1 MATFSKQFLANLGQP
16 AMTQGMFDLGAAIG
30 GIPGRRRQ
38 AQKTANLQKGL
49 FGLEQS
55 ALAGELTPEMYKEAV
70 GSYTALMQQNPEQA
84 DEIRKSL
91 GRIGG
96 VVRTQN
102 QTQKTIAAK
111 TELNNLKNAALAVQ
125 RNRQLSAEDKQTTIA
140 KMKQEMSKIQQAN
153 PNIDL
158 TQFDGMFEDTIVE
171 ARQLNKA
178 EDVARRDAKTRQ
190 ISQTLFQIKDLDTL
204 EATTNTMLA
213 GDEEN
218 AEAIKKFSSL
228 QQQFI
233 LDKQERDRRTQERG
247 YNVAGEVKP
256 VRDRLKGLPKE
267 VVSMVEAR
275 LSAAEAE
282 QNKYRTDGTWTN
294 TLARKK
300 AANLIDEAEGFIN
313 DYVLR
318 EVALEQ
324 RQIAGLES
332 ELADIIST
340 GAGTPNRN
348 DIIAT
353 QNTLAIRDY
362 GREFDELTPARKQ
375 DIQKKAAVEE
385 QGKLNDAYNAKLSA
399 TQGQLAALRNE
410 DIPKEETE
418 KKTPEIR
425 PVEGP
430 EDYDGMVSNALA
442 RGNTPQSVRNSLE
455 RLGVPPKTIIGLV
468 DKYQLPQT
476 TDF

>member
-55 ALAGELTPEMYKEAV
+55 ALTGELTPEMYKEAV
-70 GSYTALMQQNPEQA
+70 GSYTALMQQNPDMAE
-84 DEIRKSL
+84 EIRSSL

-125 RNRQLSAEDKQTTIA
+125 KNRQLSAEDKQATIA

-158 TQFDGMFEDTIVE
+158 TQFDGMFEDVIVE

-178 EDVARRDAKTRQ
+178 EDVARRDTQTRQ
-190 ISQTLFQIKDLDTL
+190 YSQTLFQIKDLDTL
-204 EATTNTMLA
+204 EAATNKMIA

-218 AEAIKKFSSL
+218 AEAIKRFSSI
-228 QQQFI
+228 QQEFI
-233 LDKQERDRRTQERG
+233 LNKQERDRRTEERG

-256 VRDRLKGLPKE
+256 VRDRLKGVPE
-267 VVSMVEAR
+267 EIAGIVEDK

-282 QNKYRTDGTWTN
+282 QERYRTNGTWTN

-300 AANLIDEAEGFIN
+300 AANLIDEAEDLIN
-313 DYVLR
+313 RYVISEVGR
-318 EVALEQ
+318 EQ
-324 RQIAGLES
+324 NIIAGLES
-332 ELADIIST
+332 DIADLVAS
-340 GAGTPNRN
+340 GPGTPNRN

-362 GREFDELTPARKQ
+362 GREFDELPSAKKQ
-375 DIQKKAAVEE
+375 DIQKKAAKEE
-385 QGKLNDAYNAKLSA
+385 QDKLDSAYNAKLSA

-455 RLGVPPKTIIGLV
+455 RLGVPPKTIVGLV

-476 TDF
+476 IDF

>member
-1 MATFSKQFLANLGQP
+1 MATFGKQFLQQMAQP
-16 AMTQGMFDLGAAIG
+16 SFAKGLFTTAQQIGAA
-30 GIPGRRRQ
+30 PGRRREE
-38 AQKTANLQKGL
+38 QKMANLQKGL

-70 GSYTALMQQNPEQA
+70 GSYTALMQQNPDMAE
-84 DEIRKSL
+84 EIRSSL
-91 GRIGG
+91 SRIGG

-102 QTQKTIAAK
+102 QTQKTISAK

-125 RNRQLSAEDKQTTIA
+125 RNRQLSAEDKQATIA

-158 TQFDGMFEDTIVE
+158 TQFDGMFEDVIVE

-178 EDVARRDAKTRQ
+178 EDVARRDAQTRQ
-190 ISQTLFQIKDLDTL
+190 YSQTLFQIKDLDAL
-204 EATTNTMLA
+204 QAATSRMLA

-233 LDKQERDRRTQERG
+233 LDKQERDRRIKERG
-247 YNVAGEVKP
+247 YDVAGEVKP
-256 VRDRLKGLPKE
+256 VRDRLKGVPQE
-267 VVSMVEAR
+267 IAGIVEDK
-275 LSAAEAE
+275 LSAAEDE
-282 QNKYRTDGTWTN
+282 QERYRTNGTWTN

-300 AANLIDEAEGFIN
+300 AANLIVEAEDLIN
-313 DYVLR
+313 SYVISKVGR
-318 EVALEQ
+318 EQ
-324 RQIAGLES
+324 NTIAGLES
-332 ELADIIST
+332 DIADLVSS
-340 GAGTPNRN
+340 GPGTPNRN

-385 QGKLNDAYNAKLSA
+385 QGKLNDAHSAKLNATKAQLASLRGEEPEQTEPEEQTSKFIEPVSKEAVTQARANGQTDAQIRRTFQKMGVDNAK
-399 TQGQLAALRNE
+399 
-410 DIPKEETE
+410 
-418 KKTPEIR
+418 
-425 PVEGP
+425 
-430 EDYDGMVSNALA
+430 
-442 RGNTPQSVRNSLE
+442 
-455 RLGVPPKTIIGLV
+455 IIELLF
-468 DKYQLPQT
+468 D
-476 TDF
+476 

>member
-1 MATFSKQFLANLGQP
+1 MATFGKQFLQQMAQP
-16 AMTQGMFDLGAAIG
+16 SFGKGLFTTAQQIGAA
-30 GIPGRRRQ
+30 PARRRQ
-38 AQKTANLQKGL
+38 AQKAANLQKGL

-55 ALAGELTPEMYKEAV
+55 ALAGELTPDMYKEAV
-70 GSYTALMQQNPEQA
+70 GSYTALMQQNPDMAE
-84 DEIRKSL
+84 EIRSSL

-102 QTQKTIAAK
+102 QTQKTISAK

-125 RNRQLSAEDKQTTIA
+125 RNRQLSAEDKQATIA

-158 TQFDGMFEDTIVE
+158 TQFDGMFEDVVVE
-171 ARQLNKA
+171 ARQLNKQQ
-178 EDVARRDAKTRQ
+178 DVDRRDAQTRQ
-190 ISQTLFQIKDLDTL
+190 YSQTLFQIKDLDSL
-204 EATTNTMLA
+204 EATTNKMLA

-233 LDKQERDRRTQERG
+233 LDKQERDRRIEERG
-247 YNVAGEVKP
+247 YDVAGEVKP
-256 VRDRLKGLPKE
+256 VRDRLEGVPE
-267 VVSMVEAR
+267 EIAGIVEDK

-282 QNKYRTDGTWTN
+282 QERYRTNGTWTN

-300 AANLIDEAEGFIN
+300 AANLINEAEDLIN
-313 DYVLR
+313 RYIISEVGR
-318 EVALEQ
+318 EQ
-324 RQIAGLES
+324 NTIAGLES
-332 ELADIIST
+332 DIADLVAS
-340 GAGTPNRN
+340 GPGTPNRN

-385 QGKLNDAYNAKLSA
+385 QGKLNAAHSAELSA
-399 TQGQLAALRNE
+399 TKAQLAALRGQDFPRE
-410 DIPKEETE
+410 KTE

-425 PVEGP
+425 PVAGP

-455 RLGVPPKTIIGLV
+455 RIGVPPKTIIGLV
-468 DKYQLPQT
+468 DKYKLPQT